1 MKAAVWHGT
10 KDVRVEEVELR
21 KVGPDE
27 VKVKVEWA
35 GICGSDLHAYHH
47 GMGVQVGGPH
57 PLTGEQA
64 PLTLGHEFAGTI
76 AELGESATTFKVGD
90 RVCIEPLIYCGECKY
105 CREGHYNQCVNFG
118 FIGLNANGGFAEYV
132 VVKKHM
138 LHKLP
143 DQVTLE
149 EGALIEPAAVAFQAV
164 RSSKIKV
171 GDNVAVFGAGP
182 IGLLTILCAKA
193 AGAAQIIAVDISA
206 ERLEKAKE
214 VGATSVIH
222 AAEADTVKE
231 IMALTGDG
239 VAVAYEAAGAQPTF
253 TNAVASLKKGG
264 ECMVIAA
271 FAKPVELD
279 MTLMLVKE
287 TNVTASLAYRH
298 IFPEV
303 ISLVEQGVLDV
314 KKVITKKIKLDH
326 IVEEGLELLVQDK
339 SQAKILV
346 QIQP

>member
-10 KDVRVEEVELR
+10 KDVRIEQVDVREVQP
-21 KVGPDE
+21 GE

-76 AELGESATTFKVGD
+76 AELGEGVSQYQVGD
-90 RVCIEPLIYCGECKY
+90 RVAIEPLIYCGECKY
-105 CREGHYNQCVNFG
+105 CREGHYNLCEKFG

-149 EGALIEPAAVAFQAV
+149 EGALIEPTAVAFQAV

-193 AGAAQIIAVDISA
+193 AGAAQIIAVDISP

-214 VGATSVIH
+214 VGATAVIN

-239 VAVAYEAAGAQPTF
+239 VAISYEAAGAQPTF
-253 TNAVASLKKGG
+253 TNAVMALKKGG

-271 FAKPVELD
+271 FAKPAQLD
-279 MTLMLVKE
+279 MTSLLVKE
-287 TNVTASLAYRH
+287 INVTASLAYRH
-298 IFPEV
+298 VFPEV
-303 ISLVEQGVLDV
+303 ISLVEQGALDV
-314 KKVITKKIKLDH
+314 KKVITKKIKLDQ
-326 IVEEGLELLVQDK
+326 IVEDGLELLVQDK

-346 QIQP
+346 QIQS